1 MVSPGHGAG
10 DSAGKTGG
18 TRGTAPD
25 LLYVSPASLG
35 GSDAG
40 AYSICPASVCRVK
53 MMPGLSLGL
62 SSELFA
68 ELGWV
73 SPGALSSCPSAIKIP
88 GWERGGSCRSSRGR
102 ALPGYAGA
110 GTAGKGTVTPLPCLP
125 CPELFLCSFPSWFA
139 PCLWRANGQTPGCEL
154 HRFQKGGSA
163 WSLCLSQAWK
173 MLFGGQVVGRGEP
186 ELYPLIGRG
195 KNE

>member
-1 MVSPGHGAG
+1 MGSWRRLSPRLSLLLWKLRIPRDCPVERPQMVSPGHGTG

-35 GSDAG
+35 GSAAG
-40 AYSICPASVCRVK
+40 AYSVCPASVCRVK

-102 ALPGYAGA
+102 QPGAPRLCWSWRSREGDCNTAALPGA
-110 GTAGKGTVTPLPCLP
+110 VPLLIPKLVC
-125 CPELFLCSFPSWFA
+125 
-139 PCLWRANGQTPGCEL
+139 T
-154 HRFQKGGSA
+154 
-163 WSLCLSQAWK
+163 LSMESKWTNPR
-173 MLFGGQVVGRGEP
+173 V
-186 ELYPLIGRG
+186 
-195 KNE
+195 